1 VILIELPFLDPT
13 IFYAD
18 DSPRVWRRAVPKFV
32 RWKDAEN
39 ALNAPWNHIITVIDD
54 DGKRMDL
61 DMVEEPWFYK
71 QVPRKEQLFDLV
83 NNGYTINIC
92 QYGHGNTYIESLLKT
107 IESTFD
113 GCCDAHLFVTSGRD
127 NSHPSF
133 KPHFDKPCNF
143 IMQMEGK
150 TRWKVYNERCSALLE
165 GGDPPYTPSQ
175 DELTIAIDTVLE
187 EGDVLYFGS
196 RYYHNTEHTEGSRL
210 SVSIPIWFPK
220 RCECSDRKHYKLL
233 HE

>member
-1 VILIELPFLDPT
+1 MILIELPFLDPT

-54 DGKRMDL
+54 NGKRMDL

-71 QVPRKEQLFDLV
+71 RVPKKEQLFDLV

-165 GGDPPYTPSQ
+165 GSDPPYTPSQ

>member
-1 VILIELPFLDPT
+1 MILIELPFLDPT

-71 QVPRKEQLFDLV
+71 RVPRKEQLFDLV

-92 QYGHGNTYIESLLKT
+92 QYGHGNAYIESLLKT

-165 GGDPPYTPSQ
+165 GSDPPYTPSQ